1 MSTLRDGLRDGI
13 HATAGRLAHSMAGAW
28 RRGRQYREWLSLDE
42 ASRESRLRDLGLAR
56 VDASLFWSDG
66 GSADDQ
72 LPRMMAVYGVDEMT
86 PLVVGNGVKRDLE
99 RVCTGCPFKARC
111 ARVLSEEPAPEAC
124 DFCPNAATLEALA
137 SH

>member
-1 MSTLRDGLRDGI
+1 MTTLRDGI

-28 RRGRQYREWLSLDE
+28 RRSRQYREWSSLDE
-42 ASRESRLRDLGLAR
+42 ADRESRLRDLGLAR
-56 VDASLFWSDG
+56 IDVPLFWSEG
-66 GSADDQ
+66 GSTFDQ

-99 RVCTGCPFKARC
+99 RVCTLCPHKARC
-111 ARVLSEEPAPEAC
+111 ARVLDASPSPEAC
-124 DFCPNAATLEALA
+124 GFCPNASTLEALA